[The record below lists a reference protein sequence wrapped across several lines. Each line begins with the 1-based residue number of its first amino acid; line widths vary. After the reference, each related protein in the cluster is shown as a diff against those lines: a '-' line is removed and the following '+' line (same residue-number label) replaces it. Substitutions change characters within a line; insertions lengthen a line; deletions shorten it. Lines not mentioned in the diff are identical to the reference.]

1 MSKAEQI
8 ESLENGRGIQH
19 LLDASLRI
27 FQNPVCVFDTGY
39 NLLADNKAECDDPL
53 WQELIST
60 GTFCQETLEFISS
73 MYFAVLDA
81 DADKLAVMK
90 NPKLEYD
97 RLNVKLFNRNGIRVA
112 SLLMIGYNMPLEEE
126 DSVALI
132 NLAEKIELEII
143 GDESFNIYGYKS
155 HETIINNLLDG
166 IFDDPK
172 VYTAHIQ
179 ILYDGFEDYLRLAVI
194 DVGQNDIFQINEL
207 LESRYPSYKFAK
219 YSDQIVVIMSSK
231 LKSFDEAAL
240 LDESLLAEYNMFA
253 GVSDCFEN
261 MYELRGY
268 YDQATAELSG
278 GIKANNGQRVF
289 VYQPPEAQF
298 TDVT

>member
-1 MSKAEQI
+1 M
-8 ESLENGRGIQH
+8 
-19 LLDASLRI
+19 
-27 FQNPVCVFDTGY
+27 FDTGY
-39 NLLADNKAECDDPL
+39 NLLAYNKAECDDPL

-112 SLLMIGYNMPLEEE
+112 SLLMIGYNVPFEEE
-126 DSVALI
+126 DPVALI

-143 GDESFNIYGYKS
+143 GDEGFNIYGYKS
-155 HETIINNLLDG
+155 HETIIDNLLDG
-166 IFDDPK
+166 IFGDPK

-219 YSDQIVVIMSSK
+219 YSDQIVMRMSSK

-278 GIKANNGQRVF
+278 GIKANNGQRIF
-289 VYQPPEAQF
+289 AYQPPEERF